1 MSQINFQCLAG
12 ALALLLSS
20 ACDARDIDDQY
31 AVFGVGAENCA
42 TYLVARD
49 HGGGMEQWYHHWLA
63 GFLTAVNNAGASTYN
78 ILGEK
83 SMADILDW
91 LEGYCM
97 ANPNMIFSNAVAD
110 MTAILYPDRQ
120 NIGPQESN
128 GWNKFVDEQ
137 AGPATSTAPA
147 DAVPDR

>member
-1 MSQINFQCLAG
+1 MSQINFHCLAG

-20 ACDARDIDDQY
+20 ACEARDINDQY

-42 TYLVARD
+42 AYLVARD
-49 HGGGMEQWYHHWLA
+49 HGGTTEQRYHHWLA

-78 ILGEK
+78 ILGQK

-97 ANPNMIFSNAVAD
+97 ANPNTVFSNAVAD

-120 NIGPQESN
+120 NIGAPRSN
-128 GWNKFVDEQ
+128 GWNTLIDEQ
-137 AGPATSTAPA
+137 TDRTASTDPATAA
-147 DAVPDR
+147 PDR